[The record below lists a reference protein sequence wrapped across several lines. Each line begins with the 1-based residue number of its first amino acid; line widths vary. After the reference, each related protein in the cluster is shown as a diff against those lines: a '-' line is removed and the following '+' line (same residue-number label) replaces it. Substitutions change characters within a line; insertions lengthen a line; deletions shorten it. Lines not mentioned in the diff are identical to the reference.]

1 MTTPDELRRLRWHCR
16 RGMKE
21 LDLVMLRVLNAVV
34 AGGKAD
40 ELAAFQRL
48 LATEDPEIWRWVIG
62 KEVAPDPDIRRLL
75 AVACDA
81 AHAANA
87 GGH

>member
-1 MTTPDELRRLRWHCR
+1 MTTSDELRRLRWHCR

-21 LDLVMLRVLNAVV
+21 LDLVMLRVLDAV
-34 AGGKAD
+34 AASGNPG

-62 KEVAPDPDIRRLL
+62 KEVAPDPEIRRLL
-75 AVACDA
+75 ATACDA
-81 AHAANA
+81 ARAANA
-87 GGH
+87 AGS

>member
-21 LDLVMLRVLNAVV
+21 LDLVMLRILDAVV
-34 AGGKAD
+34 ASASATD
-40 ELAAFQRL
+40 LAAFQRL
-48 LATEDPEIWRWVIG
+48 LAIEDPEIWRWVIG
-62 KEVAPDPDIRRLL
+62 KELAPDPEIRRLI

-81 AHAANA
+81 ARAANA
-87 GGH
+87 GAD